1 MDGWTDITH
10 DGLDAKDGREPGEME
25 REEDGKIGGGVE
37 LVFFIEH
44 NAWLQQ
50 LAALV
55 ARLAHT
61 GHPISHLTAGED
73 TFPLLSVLVSQCVCS
88 KPHLALS
95 VSDKAIT

>member
-25 REEDGKIGGGVE
+25 REEDGKIGEGVE

-61 GHPISHLTAGED
+61 GHPISHLTVGED
-73 TFPLLSVLVSQCVCS
+73 TFALLSVLMS
-88 KPHLALS
+88 
-95 VSDKAIT
+95 